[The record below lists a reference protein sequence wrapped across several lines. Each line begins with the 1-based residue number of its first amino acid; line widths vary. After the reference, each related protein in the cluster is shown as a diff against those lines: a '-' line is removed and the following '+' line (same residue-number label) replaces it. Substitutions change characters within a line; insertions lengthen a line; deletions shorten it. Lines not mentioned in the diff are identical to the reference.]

1 MECLVIFNVNF
12 ADIFSRNIRSKCF
25 VLQKI
30 FSLNDHKENKCARA
44 QNVNFA
50 SILYMCD
57 EFEVFYVWVS

>member
-1 MECLVIFNVNF
+1 MFRSPE
-12 ADIFSRNIRSKCF
+12 NI
-25 VLQKI
+25 L
-30 FSLNDHKENKCARA
+30 LDKENKCARA